1 MKKPSW
7 ISEFKEFIM
16 RGNVLDMAVGVVIGA
31 AFTAIVTALVDDII
45 NPIITLISGKG
56 TAGIAEVKVGIFPI
70 GDLISAVINFL
81 IIAFVVFWMV
91 KIINGAMNRFK
102 KKEEEV
108 AEEVAEPSAEE
119 VLLTEIRDLLKEQNR
134 ETH

>member
-31 AFTAIVTALVDDII
+31 AFTAIVNAIVTSII
-45 NPIITLISGKG
+45 NPIILLISGK
-56 TAGIAEVKVGIFPI
+56 TDFSKVSVGIFPI
-70 GDLISAVINFL
+70 GELISAVINFL

-108 AEEVAEPSAEE
+108 EEETPEPSAEE
-119 VLLTEIRDLLKEQNR
+119 VLLTEIRDLLKEQKEQNK
-134 ETH
+134 

>member
-31 AFTAIVTALVDDII
+31 AFTAIVNAIVTSII
-45 NPIITLISGKG
+45 NPIIVLISGK
-56 TAGIAEVKVGIFPI
+56 TDFSNVTVGIFPI
-70 GDLISAVINFL
+70 GELISAVINFL

-108 AEEVAEPSAEE
+108 EEETPEPSAEE
-119 VLLTEIRDLLKEQNR
+119 VLLTEIRDLLKEQDK
-134 ETH
+134 

>member
-16 RGNVLDMAVGVVIGA
+16 RGNGLDMAVGVVIGA
-31 AFTAIVTALVDDII
+31 AFTAIVNAIVTSII
-45 NPIITLISGKG
+45 NPIILLISGK
-56 TAGIAEVKVGIFPI
+56 TDFSKVSVGIFPI
-70 GDLISAVINFL
+70 GELISAVINFL

-108 AEEVAEPSAEE
+108 EEETPEPSAEE
-119 VLLTEIRDLLKEQNR
+119 VLLTEIRDLLKEQNK
-134 ETH
+134 

>member
-1 MKKPSW
+1 MKKTSW

-45 NPIITLISGKG
+45 NPIITLISGGGKS
-56 TAGIAEVKVGIFPI
+56 GIEQVKVGIFPI
-70 GDLISAVINFL
+70 GDLISAVLNFL

-102 KKEEEV
+102 KKEEEAV
-108 AEEVAEPSAEE
+108 EEAAEPSAEE
-119 VLLTEIRDLLKEQNR
+119 ALLTEIRDLLKEQNK
-134 ETH
+134 

>member
-31 AFTAIVTALVDDII
+31 AFTAIVNAIVTSII
-45 NPIITLISGKG
+45 NPIIVLISGK
-56 TAGIAEVKVGIFPI
+56 TDFSNVTVGIFPI
-70 GDLISAVINFL
+70 GELISAVINFL

-102 KKEEEV
+102 KKEEEKP
-108 AEEVAEPSAEE
+108 AEPPKPDPQVE
-119 VLLTEIRDLLKEQNR
+119 LLTEIRDLLKK
-134 ETH
+134 

>member
-31 AFTAIVTALVDDII
+31 AFTAIVNAIVTSII
-45 NPIITLISGKG
+45 NPIILLISGK
-56 TAGIAEVKVGIFPI
+56 TDFSKVSVGIFPI
-70 GDLISAVINFL
+70 GELISAVINFL

-91 KIINGAMNRFK
+91 KIINGAMSRFK

-108 AEEVAEPSAEE
+108 EEETPEPSAEE
-119 VLLTEIRDLLKEQNR
+119 VLLTEIRDLLKEQNK
-134 ETH
+134 

>member
-16 RGNVLDMAVGVVIGA
+16 RGNVLDMAVGVV
-31 AFTAIVTALVDDII
+31 
-45 NPIITLISGKG
+45 
-56 TAGIAEVKVGIFPI
+56 FPI
-70 GDLISAVINFL
+70 GELISAVINFL

-102 KKEEEV
+102 KKEKEVEE
-108 AEEVAEPSAEE
+108 ETPEPSAEE
-119 VLLTEIRDLLKEQNR
+119 VLLTEIRDLLKEQNK
-134 ETH
+134 

>member
-31 AFTAIVTALVDDII
+31 AFTAIVNAIVTSII
-45 NPIITLISGKG
+45 NPIILLISGK
-56 TAGIAEVKVGIFPI
+56 TDFSKVSVGIFPT
-70 GDLISAVINFL
+70 GELISAVINFL

-108 AEEVAEPSAEE
+108 EEETPEPSAEE
-119 VLLTEIRDLLKEQNR
+119 VLLTEIRDLLKEQNK
-134 ETH
+134 

>member
-31 AFTAIVTALVDDII
+31 AFTAIVNAIVTSII
-45 NPIITLISGKG
+45 NPIIVLISGK
-56 TAGIAEVKVGIFPI
+56 TDFSNVTVGIFPI
-70 GDLISAVINFL
+70 GELISAVINFL

-108 AEEVAEPSAEE
+108 EEETPEPSAEE
-119 VLLTEIRDLLKEQNR
+119 VLLTEIRDLLKEQNK
-134 ETH
+134 